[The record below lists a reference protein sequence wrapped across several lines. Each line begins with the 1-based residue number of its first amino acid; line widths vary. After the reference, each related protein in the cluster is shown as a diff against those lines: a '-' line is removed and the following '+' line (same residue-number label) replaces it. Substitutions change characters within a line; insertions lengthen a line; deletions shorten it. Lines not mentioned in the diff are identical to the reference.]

1 MLNICCV
8 SSLKVHF
15 IDWLNIFFSFI
26 KKKNN
31 WFWYLELNAIYAYKK
46 ILYILSPVM
55 IVRSLKVTDIT
66 NPIDTTEKVF
76 NISVPEKIRTKMTIP
91 GFLRYK

>member
-1 MLNICCV
+1 
-8 SSLKVHF
+8 
-15 IDWLNIFFSFI
+15 
-26 KKKNN
+26 
-31 WFWYLELNAIYAYKK
+31 
-46 ILYILSPVM
+46 M

-91 GFLRYK
+91 GFMRYK